1 MKAATLQQDKTSRR
15 DGGANQALLVR
26 AAAGVAAK
34 TGRAALPPG
43 NNKCD
48 TVKAKYRYYSSTLS
62 RHMLPALDKHLPKIG
77 CPTKVEARCEG
88 GGNGWFELVVTG
100 MLGKLVLRGCS
111 WGYRG
116 EGPHATRDVLVKL
129 GYSQHEADALAF
141 NTPGNDVGTGATRVA
156 KSRVRGDHYYPAAKG
171 KVYFRRAL
179 MPQVAPGQSYE
190 VVGGR
195 VVLGERFEVGKAV
208 AA

>member
-1 MKAATLQQDKTSRR
+1 
-15 DGGANQALLVR
+15 
-26 AAAGVAAK
+26 
-34 TGRAALPPG
+34 
-43 NNKCD
+43 
-48 TVKAKYRYYSSTLS
+48 
-62 RHMLPALDKHLPKIG
+62 MLPALEKHLPKVG

-88 GGNGWFELVVTG
+88 SGSGWFELVVTG

-116 EGPHATRDVLVKL
+116 EGPRATRDVLVKL
-129 GYSQHEADALAF
+129 GVPQHEADALAF
-141 NTPGNDVGTGATRVA
+141 STPSADVGQGLTRLSKSGRHVGASV
-156 KSRVRGDHYYPAAKG
+156 G

-179 MPQVAPGQSYE
+179 LPQVSAGQSYE

-195 VVLGERFEVGKAV
+195 VVLGERFQVGKAV